1 MTSNKENQCI
11 IISGESGAGKT
22 EASKIILGFIAAASK
37 QSKDVEAINELL
49 LHSNPIMEAFGNGK
63 AICYFFNDKPKLLV
77 TITQVVSE
85 STWKLSS
92 TSTVLLLAEKSP
104 STYSKRYK

>member
-1 MTSNKENQCI
+1 MITNKENQCI

-49 LHSNPIMEAFGNGK
+49 LQSNPIMEAFGNGNLQTSS
-63 AICYFFNDKPKLLV
+63 IPLKPQPKPLV
-77 TITQVVSE
+77 MTTQVVSVNI
-85 STWKLSS
+85 WKSNLITMALQSAAKSLSIS
-92 TSTVLLLAEKSP
+92 
-104 STYSKRYK
+104 